1 MDCKV
6 YDNKKLCF
14 SSHFTVSKLWFRFE
28 SQLSISN
35 VQLCFRH
42 MFPNYI
48 LPNYF
53 RSLEQSGILHA
64 KIPVK
69 KSDKNVQVKASLNM
83 GKWEWSSISE
93 IISRMRRRNLIFRGN
108 FSDFRFPS
116 DFTAKITKYFVPVRW
131 ISWLHPNWIS
141 RRLSGNMK
149 IETYATANYIN
160 LITFYNV

>member
-1 MDCKV
+1 MFLISF
-6 YDNKKLCF
+6 YCF
-14 SSHFTVSKLWFRFE
+14 QTMIFVSNLTWAFPMYNF
-28 SQLSISN
+28 
-35 VQLCFRH
+35 CFRN
-42 MFPNYI
+42 MFPNYM

>member
-1 MDCKV
+1 MFPISFYCFQTMILFQILRL
-6 YDNKKLCF
+6 KL
-14 SSHFTVSKLWFRFE
+14 SVP
-28 SQLSISN
+28 N
-35 VQLCFRH
+35 VQLL
-42 MFPNYI
+42 FPKYFSKLHVTELFPFIRTKWYI
-48 LPNYF
+48 TCENT
-53 RSLEQSGILHA
+53 G
-64 KIPVK
+64 K
-69 KSDKNVQVKASLNM
+69 KSDKNVQVKTSLNM
-83 GKWEWSSISE
+83 RKWEWSSISE

-108 FSDFRFPS
+108 FSDFHFPS